1 MDQDDELA
9 EWMSKTY
16 QLVGRNVLL
25 FQRME
30 HLLKFLLPRAEFSI
44 SLDSDSPSIKTKPT
58 PVIETLGMLVD
69 RFTEEVCN
77 ADEAT
82 STDESHGSE
91 LNAKFRLGFETP
103 EGRDALIKR
112 MKSLV
117 KGRND
122 LVHHFL
128 LQIDA
133 NSVESWRSTH
143 KALEEQHRQTLA
155 EIETLRHLVEAME
168 ITCASFAE
176 PEFQRELVFGSVRER
191 LIEKLLAE
199 AGRSSDADGW
209 TSLRSAIRSDGEVAS
224 DHITKLLGT
233 YEIPTVSAFL
243 MAVGGFEI
251 RHERDSTGKS
261 RTFYRVTSNEIQNT
275 PDSSK
280 QDS

>member
-9 EWMSKTY
+9 EWKSKTY
-16 QLVGRNVLL
+16 QLVGRNILL

-77 ADEAT
+77 ADEVT
-82 STDESHGSE
+82 SSDESHGSE

-143 KALEEQHRQTLA
+143 KALEEQHRHTFA

-176 PEFQRELVFGSVRER
+176 PEFQRELVCGPIREH
-191 LIEKLLAE
+191 LIEKLRVAAE
-199 AGRSSDADGW
+199 KSAGPDGW
-209 TSLRSAIRSDGEVAS
+209 TSVSAAIQSDRPISSDAIKELRRHFDVRN
-224 DHITKLLGT
+224 L
-233 YEIPTVSAFL
+233 SAFL
-243 MAVGGFEI
+243 EAVGGFEI
-251 RHERDSTGKS
+251 RHDKDQKGGT
-261 RTFYRVTSNEIQNT
+261 RTFYRVPGPQSPTAT
-275 PDSSK
+275 DSASH
-280 QDS
+280 